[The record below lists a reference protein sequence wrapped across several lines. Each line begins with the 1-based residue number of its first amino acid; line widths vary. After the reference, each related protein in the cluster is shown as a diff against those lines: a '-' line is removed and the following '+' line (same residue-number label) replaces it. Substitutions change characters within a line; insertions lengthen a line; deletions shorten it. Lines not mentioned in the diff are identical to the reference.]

1 MQHVK
6 EQNWFAVG
14 LDVIVV
20 IVGIFLGLQVQQWYL
35 DREFD
40 ENEQVLLVK
49 LIDEIET
56 NNRIAQYKINYR
68 TQVID
73 SGERALKFLNNQEQC
88 KSNCWSLLV
97 DFFIASQAT
106 TMPIVSNIV
115 EEMQRQGMPRNEKVK
130 SSVNEYYVLSKSFSN
145 ATSINSNYPYRELV
159 RQLMPSKSHSV
170 LWETCLEVDAVGLE
184 ILIHDCP
191 QGLSDQEIDIILER
205 FKTTPLLKD
214 YMNHW
219 VGMQYPWR
227 KYYLTEIEAGLKTI
241 TVIEQALIDPH

>member
-1 MQHVK
+1 MLLRRFMQHVK

-56 NNRIAQYKINYR
+56 NNRIAQYKMNYR

-97 DFFIASQAT
+97 DF
-106 TMPIVSNIV
+106 
-115 EEMQRQGMPRNEKVK
+115 
-130 SSVNEYYVLSKSFSN
+130 L
-145 ATSINSNYPYRELV
+145 
-159 RQLMPSKSHSV
+159 
-170 LWETCLEVDAVGLE
+170 
-184 ILIHDCP
+184 
-191 QGLSDQEIDIILER
+191 
-205 FKTTPLLKD
+205 
-214 YMNHW
+214 
-219 VGMQYPWR
+219 
-227 KYYLTEIEAGLKTI
+227 
-241 TVIEQALIDPH
+241 